1 MRILAG
7 MAVAVS
13 LAVASATG
21 PAALAASASPPSP
34 AAGIAPAAVNVEGT
48 GYVFYTAA
56 DGTVEVKSLAGGY
69 ASAGGRLVGAPS
81 AVVTAAG
88 HEGLASFAVFG
99 RGTDNALWYT
109 TCTAEGPAVT
119 DCSGSWASLG
129 GALSSAPGAGA
140 IDSDDD
146 TYSVYVRGTDGAVWG
161 RDHASGWSAWSRL
174 GGALRSGTAPSA
186 TSTVDGNSYVL
197 VVGTNRQL
205 YIHEVGKTGFTAAG
219 GTTGSTP
226 ALVATF
232 SALVAFARGTDDS
245 LWYHEFLSTTPG
257 WHSLGGDLRSGVGAF
272 DYSPTPEP
280 GFDTQGEYGLGT
292 DGQIWQHTDLGSGG
306 WSAVT
311 P

>member
-7 MAVAVS
+7 VAAAVPLTVAFGVGPAVA
-13 LAVASATG
+13 AVTASA
-21 PAALAASASPPSP
+21 PSP

-56 DGTVEVKSLAGGY
+56 GGTAEVKSLASGGQY
-69 ASAGGRLVGAPS
+69 ASLGGRLVGAPS

-88 HEGLASFAVFG
+88 HEGLAAFTIFG

-109 TCTAEGPAVT
+109 TCTAEGPTVT
-119 DCSGSWASLG
+119 DCTGSWASLG
-129 GALSSAPGAGA
+129 GVLSSAPGAVDGQ
-140 IDSDDD
+140 
-146 TYSVYVRGTDGAVWG
+146 VYVRGTDGALWD
-161 RDHASGWSAWSRL
+161 RDQTSTGWSAWSRI
-174 GGALRSGTAPSA
+174 GGALRPATAPSA
-186 TSTVDGNSYVL
+186 AVTFDGNSWVL

-205 YIHEVGKTGFTAAG
+205 YIHEVGKTGFTAVG

-226 ALVATF
+226 ALIATF
-232 SALVAFARGTDDS
+232 SALVAFARGTDNA

-272 DYSPTPEP
+272 DYSPTPEA

-292 DGQIWQHTDLGSGG
+292 DGQVWQHTDLDSGS

>member
-7 MAVAVS
+7 VAVAAAVSLVAVS
-13 LAVASATG
+13 GVG
-21 PAALAASASPPSP
+21 PAMAASAGPPAP
-34 AAGIAPAAVNVEGT
+34 AAGVAPSAVNSEGF
-48 GYVFYTAA
+48 GYVFYTAVG
-56 DGTVEVKSLAGGY
+56 GTVEAKSLASGGQY
-69 ASAGGRLVGAPS
+69 TSLGGRLVGAPA

-88 HEGLASFAVFG
+88 HEGLVALSIFG
-99 RGTDNALWYT
+99 RGTDSALWYT
-109 TCTAEGPAVT
+109 TCTGEDGT
-119 DCSGSWASLG
+119 INQCSGSWASLG
-129 GALSSAPGAGA
+129 GALSSAPGVVDGQ
-140 IDSDDD
+140 
-146 TYSVYVRGTDGAVWG
+146 VYVRGTDGALWD
-161 RDHASGWSAWSRL
+161 RDQTSTGWSTWSRI
-174 GGALRSGTAPSA
+174 GGALRSTTAPSA
-186 TSTVDGNSYVL
+186 AVTFDGNSWVL

-205 YIHEVGKTGFTAAG
+205 YIHEVGKTGFTAVG

-232 SALVAFARGTDDS
+232 TALVAFARGTDNA

-292 DGQIWQHTDLGSGG
+292 DGQIWQHTDLDSGS